1 MKRHRYKVSFLLTT
15 LLYAS
20 AIGLYLYIFKTIVA
34 IADKPDESKM
44 VLALSQFVE
53 KATPSDVAAPV
64 QQEHLVKEE
73 RVKESKPEPK
83 PPKPDTPPVQEEP
96 KPVETPVVKPE
107 PKPVVKKTPKNR
119 TKPKPKKHQK
129 VKKHTRQKHRKRQ
142 VSGGGSTHRS
152 AARKNTFLAHIR
164 AKINRAKSYPRM
176 AKRRGMQGTVRAQF
190 TILKNGNVGDI
201 VLSGSS
207 LFYSSARKAIKSAF
221 PVDASKAPISL
232 PCMVTLTLRYRL
244 R

>member
-20 AIGLYLYIFKTIVA
+20 AIGLYFYTFKAIVA

-44 VLALSQFVE
+44 VLALSEFVP
-53 KATPSDVAAPV
+53 KAAPSDVAAPV
-64 QQEHLVKEE
+64 RQEHLVKEE
-73 RVKESKPEPK
+73 RVEEPKPKPK
-83 PPKPDTPPVQEEP
+83 PPKPDTPSVQEKP

-107 PKPVVKKTPKNR
+107 PKPVVKKTPK
-119 TKPKPKKHQK
+119 KHQK
-129 VKKHTRQKHRKRQ
+129 VKKYTRQKHRKRQ
-142 VSGGGSTHRS
+142 VSGGGSPHRS
-152 AARKNTFLAHIR
+152 AARKNAFLAQIR
-164 AKINRAKSYPRM
+164 AKINKAKSYPRM
-176 AKRRGMQGTVRAQF
+176 AKRRGMQGTVKAQF
-190 TILKNGNVGDI
+190 TILKNGNVGNI

-207 LFYSSARKAIKSAF
+207 LFYSSARKSIKSAF

-232 PCMVTLTLRYRL
+232 PCTVTLTLRYRL